1 MKWRRANPVWFEG
14 PPSLAFNP
22 SYVYL
27 GTGVVVLCAAVLIA
41 FLMRL
46 GGPVEIA
53 SLSSLTVTINILA
66 MCAVSQ
72 NKAAIIAGATSS
84 GAIAKGL
91 SDLHPFGGST
101 LDHDDGSEL
110 PRP

>member
-1 MKWRRANPVWFEG
+1 M
-14 PPSLAFNP
+14 AFNP

-27 GTGVVVLCAAVLIA
+27 GIGVLVLCGATLLS
-41 FLMRL
+41 FCLRL
-46 GGPVEIA
+46 GEPVEIA

-66 MCAVSQ
+66 MCAVNQ

-91 SDLHPFGGST
+91 NPFGGDT
-101 LDHDDGSEL
+101 REHDPGDPL
-110 PRP
+110 K